1 MDCGQGDGKRRVGPS
16 KHGKR
21 LGKGCVERWQMNL
34 NNKCLVICFKLFFPG
49 GLFFCHNSYYKSVK
63 YSFTQKLLFLILQT
77 FARKKEKGII
87 FKSLL
92 SGPLLNKWRLY
103 LSVPCVL
110 GENGITDLVKVKLT
124 PEDEAHLKECR
135 NSLGNSEGAQAFK
148 LLKTTILR
156 LLKKRW

>member
-1 MDCGQGDGKRRVGPS
+1 MDCGQGDRKRRVRSQQTWEEVGA
-16 KHGKR
+16 
-21 LGKGCVERWQMNL
+21 CVERWQMNL

-63 YSFTQKLLFLILQT
+63 YSFTQQLLLLILQT
-77 FARKKEKGII
+77 FVRKKEKGII

-124 PEDEAHLKECR
+124 PEDEAHLKKCR
-135 NSLGNSEGAQAFK
+135 NSLGNSEGAQALK